1 LITELGISLPAWVVD
16 VVDQDGGFP
25 NDDARMGLVVT
36 LARENVRR
44 ETGGPFGAAVFERPS
59 GRLVGVGVNS
69 VVRLRNAVL
78 HAEILAIMTAQRRV
92 GSWSL
97 SAPGLP
103 AHELVSSC
111 EPCAMCL
118 GAVLW
123 SGVDRLVTGA
133 TRADAT
139 ALGFEEGPVFPES
152 YAYLSR
158 RGVEITREVRR
169 AEARAAL
176 ELYRERGGVVYNG

>member
-1 LITELGISLPAWVVD
+1 LITELGISLPAWLGDMV
-16 VVDQDGGFP
+16 GERAAFP
-25 NDDARMGLVVT
+25 GDDRMRLAVA
-36 LARENVRR
+36 LARENVLR
-44 ETGGPFGAAVFERPS
+44 ESGGPFGAAVFERDS

-69 VVRLRNAVL
+69 VLRLRNAVL
-78 HAEILAIMTAQRRV
+78 HAEILAIMTAQRQV

-123 SGVDRLVTGA
+123 SGVDRLVTAA

-152 YAYLSR
+152 YAYLAR
-158 RGVEITREVRR
+158 RGLEVVREVCR
-169 AEARAAL
+169 AEARAVL
-176 ELYRERGGVVYNG
+176 QLYRERGGVVYNG